1 MLEINLL
8 DVRSVMDDKIEN
20 SKMKLQQI
28 SSDHSVPKN
37 IRRAAKEAFIAI
49 SGKNTPDDDPPEV
62 RANLAISILDEISQ
76 DPNCPLFA
84 RTKIW
89 EVLSILE
96 TISSKI
102 E

>member
-1 MLEINLL
+1 ME
-8 DVRSVMDDKIEN
+8 DKIEN
-20 SKMKLQQI
+20 SKMLLQHI

-37 IRRAAKEAFIAI
+37 IRRAAKEAYTAI
-49 SGKNTPDDDPPEV
+49 SGKNSQEDDPIEV

-84 RTKIW
+84 RTTIW
-89 EVLSILE
+89 QVLSVLE
-96 TISSKI
+96 TITTESQ